1 MLDKK
6 KNAVSFNS
14 GNIARILEHLIR
26 ITTIELSAFIYHNVK
41 ELLPD
46 IDDQQYFYD
55 LKEKLELSKNHIL
68 KAYCA

>member
-6 KNAVSFNS
+6 TNAVSFNS

>member
-6 KNAVSFNS
+6 TNAVSFNS

-26 ITTIELSAFIYHNVK
+26 ITTIERSAFIYHNVK